1 MKINDL
7 VNLWDATASGA
18 LTSSHYS
25 VRLPI
30 EDAAKL
36 AALAEMYPK
45 RTSEQLIT
53 DLLSA
58 ALIELESGMPY
69 IKGSRIISEDEMGD
83 PVYEDRGLTPKF
95 IELTHKH
102 MERLKQAGTET

>member
-7 VNLWDATASGA
+7 VNLWDKTASGA
-18 LTSSHYS
+18 LAPNHYS

-36 AALAEMYPK
+36 AALEEMYPK
-45 RTSEQLIT
+45 RTTEQLIT

-69 IKGSRIISEDEMGD
+69 VKGPRVISEDEMGD

-102 MERLKQAGTET
+102 MEKLKQERGEN